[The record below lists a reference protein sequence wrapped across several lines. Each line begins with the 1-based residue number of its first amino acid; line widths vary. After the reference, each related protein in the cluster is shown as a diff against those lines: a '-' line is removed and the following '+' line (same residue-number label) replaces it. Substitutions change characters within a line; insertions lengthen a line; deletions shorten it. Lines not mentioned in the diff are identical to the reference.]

1 MTIVTK
7 PRHLS
12 IHFALTDDDY
22 DALMACLDGQDIITC
37 STCETYT
44 SMEYW
49 IVTDPD
55 SHTGDVM
62 CRVCAVRDGIKE
74 YVF

>member
-1 MTIVTK
+1 MSMVTE
-7 PRHLS
+7 PRNLS

-22 DALMACLDGQDIITC
+22 DALLACLDEQDIITC

-44 SMEYW
+44 SMDHW
-49 IVTDPD
+49 IVTDLD
-55 SHTGDVM
+55 GHSGDVM
-62 CRVCAVRDGIKE
+62 CRVCAERDGIKE